1 MTKRSLLLLFI
12 LYHLSNSIKLHQTPP
27 PPPPLPSFIPPP
39 PPIPGMPSSQPQK
52 KLKLIKW
59 DNLPDALIQGS
70 VFSDLEEVHY
80 DNSALEKAFDDTP
93 VTKKTLTPKKEIKN
107 PYVFL
112 VPDVDKNL
120 LLSISL
126 TTIKKYPIEKIKE
139 AVNHLHSDFLNSDNI
154 LYLLN
159 VIPKGEQATK
169 IANLLKEKPNQIYGE
184 QEQFLVDLFKIDNL
198 ETKLRIMD
206 YIVSFEEMYKK
217 VKEMTSSL
225 LNAMKELKESK
236 FLKKLISNA
245 FYIGKYVSK
254 GLQRGQAKGFKME
267 GLNLLN
273 GVILKEGITSLDF
286 IIQKM
291 QSENA
296 SNVPFTP
303 NGKASSAFPSLYYP
317 KLDTIKTVIDE
328 FNSNY
333 GAKIKEMITLLDN
346 IQNKEDSFYKE
357 AKEKLNVIEGE
368 IKEVKEMY
376 NECLDW
382 LKKVVEYYP
391 LNDREIVDKKKFE
404 TVLHN
409 FITFMDSA
417 QKSVNNLYQ
426 REEKKRKKI
435 RQEEMKKKMNIK
447 GNSSQSQGDEIKL
460 TGDMLKDQL
469 AKIKNKAKN

>member
-1 MTKRSLLLLFI
+1 MLKRSLLLLFI

-27 PPPPLPSFIPPP
+27 PPPPLPSLIPPP
-39 PPIPGMPSSQPQK
+39 PSVPGMSSLHPQK

-59 DNLPDALIQGS
+59 DNLPDNQIPGS
-70 VFSDLEEVHY
+70 VFSDLEEVNY
-80 DNSALEKAFDDTP
+80 DNSTLEKAFDDTP

-126 TTIKKYPIEKIKE
+126 TTIKKYPIEKIRE
-139 AVNHLHSDFLNSDNI
+139 AVNHLHSEFLNSDSI

-159 VIPKGEQATK
+159 VIPKGDQAIK
-169 IANLLKEKPNQIYGE
+169 IANLLKEKPNQIFGE

-206 YIVSFEEMYKK
+206 YILSFEEMYKK
-217 VKEMTSSL
+217 AKQMTSSM

-236 FLKKLISNA
+236 FLKKVISNA
-245 FYIGKYVSK
+245 FYIGKFVSK
-254 GLQRGQAKGFKME
+254 GLLRGQAKGFKMD

-296 SNVPFTP
+296 TNVPFTP
-303 NGKASSAFPSLYYP
+303 NGKASSSFPSLYYP
-317 KLDTIKTVIDE
+317 KLDTINTVIDE
-328 FNSNY
+328 FNINY
-333 GAKIKEMITLLDN
+333 GAKIKEMMTLLDT

-368 IKEVKEMY
+368 IKEVREMY
-376 NECLDW
+376 KECLDW
-382 LKKVVEYYP
+382 LKKVNEYYP
-391 LNDREIVDKKKFE
+391 MKDNEIVDKKKFG
-404 TVLHN
+404 TVIST

-447 GNSSQSQGDEIKL
+447 SNGSQSQGDEIKI
-460 TGDMLKDQL
+460 TGDMLKEQF
-469 AKIKNKAKN
+469 AKMKNKAKN